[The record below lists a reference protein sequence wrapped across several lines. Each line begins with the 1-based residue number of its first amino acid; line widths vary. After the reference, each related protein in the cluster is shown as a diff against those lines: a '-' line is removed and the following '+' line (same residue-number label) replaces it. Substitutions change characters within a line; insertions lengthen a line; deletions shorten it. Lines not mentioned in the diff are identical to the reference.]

1 MPYLV
6 LARKWRPQTFDEV
19 IGQPHVIQVLQ
30 NSVESR
36 RVAHAYLFTG
46 SRGVGKTSVARILA
60 KSLNCEK
67 GISVLPCNECSNCR
81 EVTQGNSMDVIEIDG
96 ASNRGI
102 DNIRE
107 LRETVRYRP
116 GKSRF
121 KVFIIDEV
129 HMLTTEAFNA
139 LLKTLEEP
147 PEHVLFLMA
156 TTEPHRIPAT
166 ILSRCQRFDFR
177 RIPVDLIVKHLKT
190 IVRQENAA
198 LSDSVL
204 YAIAQEADG
213 SMRDAQSLLEQ
224 LLAFSGEDLRDEEV
238 LDILGV
244 VDRRSIHRLGE
255 AILDGD
261 LPTCLQVAEDLY
273 RRGIDSRRACQQL
286 CEHFRNLLL
295 FSLAEAQGT
304 VQPDVPQEEKRILR
318 EEVCKTSR
326 ESLYLYFQMLLKGE
340 EEIRRSSL
348 PRMALEMLLVRLAQ
362 LPRLSSLDQ
371 LIAKIAQ
378 LEGML
383 ASGASP
389 PSTSRGHGVASPLE
403 QAGAAPPISS
413 EPVSPLKISSPPQAA
428 DPPVCAGS
436 PRPPSPEEVIGRWP
450 SFLLWLKD
458 KDPVLEAKLQNSRVR
473 ANQDGSLTLE
483 VLDIFREQVARP
495 DALKSLSEA
504 TLTFFFQ
511 HFQWKVEARS
521 AVSVDSPDTLRSR
534 KPRST
539 PTRLVLENPIVQQAI
554 EILGGELL
562 DIKRI
567 QTDSAKRAER
577 DAASAFPDG
586 GSLGNDSPGVPEEA
600 IRWR

>member
-1 MPYLV
+1 
-6 LARKWRPQTFDEV
+6 
-19 IGQPHVIQVLQ
+19 
-30 NSVESR
+30 
-36 RVAHAYLFTG
+36 
-46 SRGVGKTSVARILA
+46 
-60 KSLNCEK
+60 
-67 GISVLPCNECSNCR
+67 
-81 EVTQGNSMDVIEIDG
+81 
-96 ASNRGI
+96 
-102 DNIRE
+102 
-107 LRETVRYRP
+107 
-116 GKSRF
+116 
-121 KVFIIDEV
+121 
-129 HMLTTEAFNA
+129 
-139 LLKTLEEP
+139 
-147 PEHVLFLMA
+147 MA

-190 IVRQENAA
+190 IVRQENTA

-244 VDRRSIHRLGE
+244 VDRRSIHRLGG

-295 FSLAEAQGT
+295 FSLAETQGT
-304 VQPDVPQEEKRILR
+304 VQLDVPQEEKRILQ

-383 ASGASP
+383 ASGATPTSG
-389 PSTSRGHGVASPLE
+389 SRGHGVGSALE
-403 QAGAAPPISS
+403 QAGAP
-413 EPVSPLKISSPPQAA
+413 
-428 DPPVCAGS
+428 
-436 PRPPSPEEVIGRWP
+436 PPSPRNP
-450 SFLLWLKD
+450 SC
-458 KDPVLEAKLQNSRVR
+458 R
-473 ANQDGSLTLE
+473 
-483 VLDIFREQVARP
+483 
-495 DALKSLSEA
+495 
-504 TLTFFFQ
+504 
-511 HFQWKVEARS
+511 
-521 AVSVDSPDTLRSR
+521 
-534 KPRST
+534 
-539 PTRLVLENPIVQQAI
+539 
-554 EILGGELL
+554 
-562 DIKRI
+562 
-567 QTDSAKRAER
+567 
-577 DAASAFPDG
+577 
-586 GSLGNDSPGVPEEA
+586 
-600 IRWR
+600 